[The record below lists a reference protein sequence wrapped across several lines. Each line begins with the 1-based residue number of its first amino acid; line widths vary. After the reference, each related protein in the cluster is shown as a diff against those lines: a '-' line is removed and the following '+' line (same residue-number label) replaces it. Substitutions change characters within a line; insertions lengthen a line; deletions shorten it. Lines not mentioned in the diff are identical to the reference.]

1 MATRRAKSITPVV
14 QFMLSCESI
23 EHDQEGNISF
33 RRIFDGATLTG
44 PPLPGQIA
52 IAFSVS
58 VQYRGG
64 TGEHKHWLRI
74 KHPGSKPD
82 QTTDENSFWLASKLA
97 AHRIDHRLTLPLGP
111 NDFGRYIVTAVLDG
125 RDAMEIPLKFEH
137 QVIGAAPEDG

>member
-1 MATRRAKSITPVV
+1 MATRRARSITPVV

-33 RRIFDGATLTG
+33 RRIFDGAILTG
-44 PPLPGQIA
+44 PLPGQIA

-82 QTTDENSFWLASKLA
+82 QTTDEASFWLASKLA
-97 AHRIDHRLTLPLGP
+97 SHRLDHRITIGMGED
-111 NDFGRYIVTAVLDG
+111 DFGRYIITTVLDG
-125 RDAMEIPLKFEH
+125 RDVMEIPLNFEH
-137 QVIGAAPEDG
+137 RSS